1 MGKTGGRGSYKLYS
15 DISPTKAKK
24 LQSAL
29 AGWKIIDWHEL
40 GKPGIEVITAGISGS
55 PGHLGKVVTKLTKIK
70 EIRGLEILINGQPKP
85 EIAEV
90 RFQMRNG

>member
-1 MGKTGGRGSYKLYS
+1 MGKTSGRGSYKLFGELS
-15 DISPTKAKK
+15 ASKSKK

-29 AGWKIIDWHEL
+29 TGWKIIDWHEL
-40 GKPGIEVITAGISGS
+40 GKPGVEVITAGISGNPS
-55 PGHLGKVVTKLTKIK
+55 HLGKVVTKLTKLK

-90 RFQMRNG
+90 RFQLRNL